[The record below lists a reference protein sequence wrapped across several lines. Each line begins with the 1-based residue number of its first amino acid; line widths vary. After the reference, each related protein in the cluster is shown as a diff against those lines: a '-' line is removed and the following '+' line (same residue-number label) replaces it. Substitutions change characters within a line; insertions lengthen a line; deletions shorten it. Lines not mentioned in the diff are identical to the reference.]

1 MGKHDRSGPGRS
13 SIIGS
18 DLKPSDKATLQLRR
32 LCHHPP
38 PHNSDRATFAQ
49 SHREHGQAP
58 CVRDPG
64 RLPAH
69 EGARPTAEARNGRA
83 KPPATG
89 MPGQQARHQRHAG
102 VPRAPGGP
110 AAAPPPRGS
119 RWRHRLP
126 AVSFIPGEKPGLSS
140 PETAS
145 TTGFFEPRPR
155 DRCRLP
161 HFNLK
166 LQFCPP
172 RTAPVTRVNGANEPA
187 REHRRSR
194 LRPFVCRSR
203 HVPKRT
209 GSEATQHHAAIR
221 RPARRSHE
229 KVPIPPPR
237 TLRFVRPAAAC
248 RPPRPLRLPA
258 GRPSSR
264 PATGGEPARTAG
276 R

>member
-1 MGKHDRSGPGRS
+1 MGRRHASG
-13 SIIGS
+13 
-18 DLKPSDKATLQLRR
+18 TLGACR
-32 LCHHPP
+32 LMRAPAQRQK
-38 PHNSDRATFAQ
+38 RATAGQ
-49 SHREHGQAP
+49 SHRRPECLDSRPVIGAMQA
-58 CVRDPG
+58 CR
-64 RLPAH
+64 AH
-69 EGARPTAEARNGRA
+69 LADR
-83 KPPATG
+83 
-89 MPGQQARHQRHAG
+89 QQ
-102 VPRAPGGP
+102 
-110 AAAPPPRGS
+110 PPPRGS

-126 AVSFIPGEKPGLSS
+126 AVSFVPGGKPELSS

-203 HVPKRT
+203 HIPRRT
-209 GSEATQHHAAIR
+209 GSEATQHHAAIC
-221 RPARRSHE
+221 RPIRRSHE
-229 KVPIPPPR
+229 QVSNPPPR
-237 TLRFVRPAAAC
+237 IRRFVRPAAAC